1 MRIDQ
6 PQTYRPELNKNNLAL
21 GSVDATHV
29 RVLGIIAAKPDFAYP
44 LEKAHYLRDRPFL
57 STANAYQ
64 ESPIWD
70 WAGEL
75 LAQA

>member
-6 PQTYRPELNKNNLAL
+6 PQAYRPELCKENLAL
-21 GSVDATHV
+21 GPVDATHV

-44 LEKAHYLRDRPFL
+44 LEKAHYLIDKPFL
-57 STANAYQ
+57 STVSAYQ